1 MSTRAL
7 VVVDVQN
14 DFCEGGSLGVDGGAA
29 VAARIADLVRS
40 GGYDLVVAT
49 RDMHTDH
56 TKDHFAAV
64 GEEPNF
70 STTWPSHC
78 LAGTLGAELHADV
91 APALRDRGAVEVH
104 KGEDVAAYSGFEGT
118 VAGTDQ
124 PLADLLDDAGA
135 DVVDICGIATDHCVR
150 ATTLDALAWSR
161 AHAAPPAIRVLTD
174 LCAAVDPAEAGPHAL
189 TELAAAGADLVEH
202 VS

>member
-1 MSTRAL
+1 MSTHAL

-40 GGYDLVVAT
+40 GGYGLVVAT

-56 TKDHFAAV
+56 TQDHFAAA

-70 STTWPSHC
+70 STTWPPHC
-78 LAGTLGAELHADV
+78 LAGTEGAELHANV
-91 APALRDRGAVEVH
+91 APALHERGAVEVH
-104 KGEDVAAYSGFEGT
+104 KGEEVAAYSGFEGT

-124 PLADLLDDAGA
+124 PLADLLDEAGA
-135 DVVDICGIATDHCVR
+135 DIVDICGIATDHCVR
-150 ATTLDALAWSR
+150 ATALDALAWST
-161 AHAAPPAIRVLTD
+161 AHADAPTIRVLTG
-174 LCAAVDPAEAGPHAL
+174 LCAAVDPVDAGPRAL
-189 TELAAAGADLVEH
+189 TELAAAGAELVEH